1 MRSVAAEFYVVTEE
15 EFPDG
20 LLCIRCMRALELGQ
34 PYVSLFTDQDPE
46 TGVAYEELC
55 CVYC

>member
-1 MRSVAAEFYVVTEE
+1 VRSVTAEFYVVTEA

-20 LLCIRCMRALELGQ
+20 LLCIRCKRVLEPGQ
-34 PYVSLFTDQDPE
+34 PYVSLFTGQDPN
-46 TGVAYEELC
+46 TGITDEELC